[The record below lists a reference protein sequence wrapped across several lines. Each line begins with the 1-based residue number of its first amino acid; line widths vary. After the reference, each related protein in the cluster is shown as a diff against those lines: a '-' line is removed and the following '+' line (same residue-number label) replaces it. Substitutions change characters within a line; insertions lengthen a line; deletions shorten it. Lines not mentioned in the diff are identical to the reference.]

1 MSDIFISYA
10 RADKERAE
18 RLAEAFSRQG
28 WSVWWDREIP
38 PGKSFD
44 ETIENALMSA
54 RCVIVLWSKDSVS
67 SRWVKTEAAEGA
79 ARGIL
84 VPALIDNVQIPLEFK
99 RIEAADL
106 SDWHGDSAHFEF
118 DQLVQTVAEILGGK
132 AATQTTQNSA
142 NPKFRSRRWWKST
155 PGVLAA
161 TGGVI
166 AAVIGLMVVLYQVG
180 FFNGKAQQLPQT
192 QNQPE
197 SRPFK
202 TEAAPVLPNPA
213 IPNRE
218 DQASSVAKPTP
229 STPSSTST
237 INLLASENGGHI
249 IAATNDRWRYAIDG
263 DENNWQYIDSG
274 VFGGWAVY
282 GFKDERPA
290 IFNTFKVLILGTES
304 WNLKA
309 FELLAGN
316 DSATGAF
323 ETIGKFE
330 TQNVRFFKDPY
341 QEFKFPAVKA
351 RYLKIKVLSSHG
363 FSSVGVY
370 EFQLLGVLEQ

>member
-18 RLAEAFSRQG
+18 LIAEAFSRQG

-44 ETIENALMSA
+44 ETIENALISA

-106 SDWHGDSAHFEF
+106 SEWHGDSAHFEF
-118 DQLVQTVAEILGGK
+118 DQLLKTVAGFLGGN
-132 AATQTTQNSA
+132 AITQNLT
-142 NPKFRSRRWWKST
+142 NTKLRSRRWWKT
-155 PGVLAA
+155 MPGLLAA
-161 TGGVI
+161 TGCVI
-166 AAVIGLMVVLYQVG
+166 TAVIVLIVALYQVG
-180 FFNGKAQQLPQT
+180 FFDGKAKHTPQT
-192 QNQPE
+192 QNHTE

-202 TEAAPVLPNPA
+202 TEAVPVPSKPA
-213 IPNRE
+213 TPDRE
-218 DQASSVAKPTP
+218 DQAPSVAKLTP
-229 STPSSTST
+229 STPSSTSA
-237 INLLASENGGHI
+237 INLLSSENGGHI
-249 IAATNDRWRYAIDG
+249 IVATNDRWRYAIDG
-263 DENNWQYIDSG
+263 DENNWEYIDSG

-316 DSATGAF
+316 DSATGTF
-323 ETIGKFE
+323 ESIGKFE

-341 QEFKFPAVKA
+341 QEFRFPAVKA
-351 RYLKIKVLSSHG
+351 KYLKIKVVSSHG

-370 EFQLLGVLEQ
+370 ELQLLGVLEK